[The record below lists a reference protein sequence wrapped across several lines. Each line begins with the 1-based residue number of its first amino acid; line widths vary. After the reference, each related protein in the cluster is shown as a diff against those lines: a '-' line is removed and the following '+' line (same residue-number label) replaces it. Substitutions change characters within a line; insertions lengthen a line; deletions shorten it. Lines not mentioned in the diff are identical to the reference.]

1 LYPSLAIITV
11 LYQRVNNLEAIHL
24 PNRDYSSI
32 IAGLQVETA
41 MERFYRYRNKIL
53 NMAKKLLKQ
62 VKVQA
67 IGGKATPAPPLG
79 PVLGQA
85 GINIGEFVN
94 QFNEQTRERMGEVVP
109 TVINVYDDRSFDF
122 IVKVSPMSRLI
133 LKKIGKDKGSS
144 KNLVTAA
151 GQITKAQVR
160 EVAEEKMPDLNAAS
174 IEAAM
179 KIVEGSCFSMGIK
192 VVD

>member
-1 LYPSLAIITV
+1 
-11 LYQRVNNLEAIHL
+11 
-24 PNRDYSSI
+24 
-32 IAGLQVETA
+32 
-41 MERFYRYRNKIL
+41 
-53 NMAKKLLKQ
+53 MAKAIMKQ
-62 VKVQA
+62 IKVQA

-109 TVINVYDDRSFDF
+109 TIINVYDDRSFDF
-122 IVKVSPMSRLI
+122 VVKVSPMSRLI
-133 LKKIGKDKGSS
+133 LKKLNLKKGSG
-144 KNLVTAA
+144 KNLVSSA
-151 GQITKAQVR
+151 GTITKAQVK

>member
-1 LYPSLAIITV
+1 
-11 LYQRVNNLEAIHL
+11 
-24 PNRDYSSI
+24 
-32 IAGLQVETA
+32 
-41 MERFYRYRNKIL
+41 
-53 NMAKKLLKQ
+53 MAKQLIKQ

-109 TVINVYDDRSFDF
+109 TIISVYDDRSFDF
-122 IVKVSPMSRLI
+122 VCKTTPASRMI
-133 LKKIGKDKGSS
+133 LKAIGKEKGSG
-144 KNLVTAA
+144 KNLVSKA
-151 GQITKAQVR
+151 GEITKDQIK
-160 EVAEEKMPDLNAAS
+160 EIAEAKMVDLNAND

-179 KIVEGSCFSMGIK
+179 KIIEGTCKSMGVK
-192 VVD
+192 VV

>member
-1 LYPSLAIITV
+1 
-11 LYQRVNNLEAIHL
+11 
-24 PNRDYSSI
+24 
-32 IAGLQVETA
+32 
-41 MERFYRYRNKIL
+41 
-53 NMAKKLLKQ
+53 MAKKLVKQ

-94 QFNEQTRERMGEVVP
+94 QFNEQTRERMGEIVP
-109 TVINVYDDRSFDF
+109 TIINVYDDRTFDF

-144 KNLVTAA
+144 KNLVSQA
-151 GQITKAQVR
+151 GTITRAQLR
-160 EVAEEKMPDLNAAS
+160 EVAQEKMPDLNTTN

-179 KIVEGSCFSMGIK
+179 KIAEGSCFTMGVK
-192 VVD
+192 VID